1 MEDPFK
7 KFLQDE
13 FNKEADFIEREVM
26 EDSSLDDIQATP
38 EMYTALA
45 KKIEE
50 YEGASEK
57 EKYQELSKEE
67 QEWLRIGKEI
77 KEKEKIKVTYKR
89 PRFRKRK
96 GFILAAIMLLLMVG
110 AGISSVGGPQH
121 LMDIMNQAI
130 GNRSMVQVDS
140 GENEA
145 VKSGVSD
152 EETAYQDIKD
162 SLGFDA
168 VRMGYVPE
176 ETTFLSQKID
186 RDVQKV
192 ALFYDISGNI
202 MIYKMRV
209 SYRDGAFALEIEDEL
224 EKEYSLD
231 VSGVKVLM
239 KTYRVK
245 ETNEKMQSA
254 QFEYKNIQYFL
265 SGVAKQEEFEKIV
278 KNLKFF

>member
-7 KFLQDE
+7 EFLQDE
-13 FNKEADFIEREVM
+13 FNKEADYIEKEVM
-26 EDSSLDDIQATP
+26 EDASLDDIQATP
-38 EMYTALA
+38 EMYTALVE
-45 KKIEE
+45 KIEE
-50 YEGASEK
+50 YEDAPEK
-57 EKYQELSKEE
+57 EKYQELSEEE

-77 KEKEKIKVTYKR
+77 KEKEKATYKR
-89 PRFRKRK
+89 PRLRKRK

-121 LMDIMNQAI
+121 LAEIMNQVM

-145 VKSGVSD
+145 LKSGVID

-168 VRMGYVPE
+168 IRMEYVPE
-176 ETTFLSQKID
+176 GTAFLNKQID
-186 RDVQKV
+186 KNIQKV
-192 ALFYDISGNI
+192 ALVYDINGNR
-202 MIYKMRV
+202 MTYKMKA
-209 SYRDGAFALEIEDEL
+209 SYRDGGFALDIEDEL

-245 ETNEKMQSA
+245 GEEPKLQSA

-265 SGVAKQEEFEKIV
+265 SGAIKQEEFEKIV
-278 KNLKFF
+278 KNLKFY